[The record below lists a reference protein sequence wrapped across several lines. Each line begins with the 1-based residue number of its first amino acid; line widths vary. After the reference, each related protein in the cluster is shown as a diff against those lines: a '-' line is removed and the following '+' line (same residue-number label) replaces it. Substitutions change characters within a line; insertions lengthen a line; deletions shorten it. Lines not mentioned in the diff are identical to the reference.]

1 MQAVAGER
9 DPRLAGKK
17 GANGVIPCSHN
28 SIRAYRAELLV
39 TPATDTTLF
48 PCALPACIFEMYFPV
63 PSEGKVW
70 VAGTLVLLGSMG
82 GFVL

>member
-28 SIRAYRAELLV
+28 SIRVYRAERLV
-39 TPATDTTLF
+39 TPASDTNPF
-48 PCALPACIFEMYFPV
+48 PWARPACIFEMYFPV
-63 PSEGKVW
+63 PSEGKAC